1 MNDNWYI
8 PSEEWIAQQAQAPDW
23 WKGDVADVEE
33 VVKTVRR
40 GRVRLGCQSPG
51 GRNVY
56 VVEYGAPNEQHRTA
70 TYSSAL
76 GARSIHYYSDKT
88 DPDYRPCVF
97 FIGCVHGGE
106 FEGTVAILNL
116 IQLLETGKDFAGNE
130 NADLVALAEQCHLI
144 LIPCVNPDGRSHFP
158 FKSAL
163 GMDYTPFRYY
173 DQGMWLDGT
182 MCDWPQVKK
191 IHPIKDHVKYLGGY
205 FNDDGIN
212 LMHDNFFNP
221 MAKEV
226 RLMLDVA
233 YENAPDFIINFHG
246 ACGCNSSFC
255 DGVYLYTSLREEVE
269 TLEFRIHDACG
280 AEGIPFTARKKDFTN
295 LRTTKP
301 TSVNL
306 TWALHH
312 VCGGISLTH
321 ESQQGVIN
329 NPPSNG
335 CTEWGP
341 DYWHIYREHM
351 ICMAETIR
359 FTKERLERQKV

>member
-1 MNDNWYI
+1 
-8 PSEEWIAQQAQAPDW
+8 
-23 WKGDVADVEE
+23 
-33 VVKTVRR
+33 
-40 GRVRLGCQSPG
+40 
-51 GRNVY
+51 
-56 VVEYGAPNEQHRTA
+56 
-70 TYSSAL
+70 
-76 GARSIHYYSDKT
+76 
-88 DPDYRPCVF
+88 
-97 FIGCVHGGE
+97 
-106 FEGTVAILNL
+106 
-116 IQLLETGKDFAGNE
+116 
-130 NADLVALAEQCHLI
+130 
-144 LIPCVNPDGRSHFP
+144 
-158 FKSAL
+158 
-163 GMDYTPFRYY
+163 
-173 DQGMWLDGT
+173 
-182 MCDWPQVKK
+182 
-191 IHPIKDHVKYLGGY
+191 
-205 FNDDGIN
+205 
-212 LMHDNFFNP
+212 
-221 MAKEV
+221 
-226 RLMLDVA
+226 MLDVA

-255 DGVYLYTSLREEVE
+255 DGVSLYTSLREEVE